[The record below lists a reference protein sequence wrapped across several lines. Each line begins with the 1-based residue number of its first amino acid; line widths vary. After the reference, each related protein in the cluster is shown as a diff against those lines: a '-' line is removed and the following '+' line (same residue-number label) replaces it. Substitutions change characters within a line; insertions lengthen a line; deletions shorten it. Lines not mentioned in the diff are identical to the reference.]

1 MAPERATAYAVGLM
15 TRSQLILRLAQ
26 QNPHLVHREAERIVN
41 AIFETIAAGLARGE
55 RIELRGFGSFTVK
68 EYAPRVSRNPRT
80 GESVQVPAKRRPN
93 FKSGKELR
101 RRINAT

>member
-1 MAPERATAYAVGLM
+1 M
-15 TRSQLILRLAQ
+15 TRSQLIQRLAA
-26 QNPHLVHREAERIVN
+26 QNPDLTDREVELLVS

-68 EYAPRVSRNPRT
+68 ERAPRVGRNPRT
-80 GESVQVPAKRRPN
+80 GEAVQVPAKRHPN

-101 RRINAT
+101 RRLNAT

>member
-1 MAPERATAYAVGLM
+1 M
-15 TRSQLILRLAQ
+15 TRSQLIQRLAA
-26 QNPHLVHREAERIVN
+26 QNPDLTDREVELLVN

-55 RIELRGFGSFTVK
+55 RVELRGFGIFTVK
-68 EYAPRVSRNPRT
+68 EYAPRVGRNPRT
-80 GESVQVPAKRRPN
+80 GETVQIPAKRRPN